1 MRAALV
7 LCLLPGMAVAE
18 LPPQYQRQAE
28 MGAIITSNAVDAA
41 LANEPIEMIRL
52 TKTDVY
58 VVRSARCKVNVAIV
72 DTPRAEEIVG
82 AREFTVEIIN
92 TTC

>member
-1 MRAALV
+1 VKWALV
-7 LCLLPGMAVAE
+7 LCLLPGMALAE

-28 MGAIITSNAVDAA
+28 LGAIIASGAVDEA
-41 LANEPIEMIRL
+41 LGREPIEMIRM
-52 TKTDVY
+52 TKPDVY

-72 DTPRAEEIVG
+72 DVAQTEEIVG
-82 AREFTVEIIN
+82 ARDFTVAVIN